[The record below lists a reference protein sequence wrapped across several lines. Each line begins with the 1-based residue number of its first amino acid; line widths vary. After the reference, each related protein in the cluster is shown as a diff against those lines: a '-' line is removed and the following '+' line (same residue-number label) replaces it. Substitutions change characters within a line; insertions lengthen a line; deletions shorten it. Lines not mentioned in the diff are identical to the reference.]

1 MELQP
6 IQYSELY
13 REYDV
18 PLTDI
23 RKHAWR
29 VLSYT
34 LTLLLLLFVVL
45 GFSVKWS
52 RLLSYQFVLK
62 GTEGEHVFRFVDDT
76 YVNERLV
83 KTGQFVEVGTPLF
96 RVSSPRIVEL
106 VNSYN
111 DATYRLELF
120 RRNGSSQYIADI
132 NIADL
137 QRAKALEIEANEA
150 ERVSHL
156 KRMFE
161 QDLREKE
168 FLLDRARSN
177 YERSVKLLNDGVI
190 AKTEV
195 DDARE
200 QVVIA
205 THALE
210 TVKAKY
216 ASELSDST
224 HQTSLSR
231 IDKGTAVQTRA
242 QKEQEMESER
252 RRLTDNLK
260 LAYDKIV
267 QNYGDVSIDNGAL
280 TVKAPSAGQ
289 ISYVR
294 ESDSEITAG
303 TVILKLLNA
312 NNVMYAEVKIPPEEI
327 GFIKEDDLT
336 ILKISTFPHYEW
348 GVLKGRIKTI
358 SLSPAEDGNFRCE
371 VEITNAGSLQGR
383 LQLGMAGEL
392 SLFTDER
399 SFFAYLF
406 QKAQRSYHSIVSN
419 R

>member
-1 MELQP
+1 MDLQP

-18 PLTDI
+18 PLADI

-34 LTLLLLLFVVL
+34 MTLLLLVFVVL
-45 GFSVKWS
+45 GFTLKWS
-52 RLLSYQFVLK
+52 RSLSYQFVLK

-76 YVNERLV
+76 YVNERFV
-83 KTGQFVEVGTPLF
+83 KPGQFVEAGAPLF
-96 RVSSPRIVEL
+96 RISSPRIVEL
-106 VNSYN
+106 INSYN
-111 DATYRLELF
+111 DATSRLALF
-120 RRNGSSQYIADI
+120 KRNGSSQFIADM
-132 NIADL
+132 NAADL

-156 KRMFE
+156 KKMYE
-161 QDLREKE
+161 QDLKEKE
-168 FLLDRARSN
+168 FLLERARSN
-177 YERSVKLLNDGVI
+177 YERSVKLLSDGVI
-190 AKTEV
+190 ARTEV
-195 DDARE
+195 DDARQ

-216 ASELSDST
+216 ASELSASH

-231 IDKGTAVQTRA
+231 IDNGTAVQTRV
-242 QKEQEMESER
+242 QKEQEMESES
-252 RRLTDNLK
+252 RRLTDNQK

-267 QNYGDVSIDNGAL
+267 QNYGDVSIEKGAL
-280 TVKAPSAGQ
+280 TIKAPSAGQ

-303 TVILKLLNA
+303 TVILKLLNG

-327 GFIKEDDLT
+327 GLIKENDST

-348 GVLKGRIKTI
+348 GVLRGRVKAI

-371 VEITNAGSLQGR
+371 VEITNAGSLHDR
-383 LQLGMAGEL
+383 LQLGMDGEL

-406 QKAQRSYHSIVSN
+406 QKAQRSYHSLVTN